1 MQSIVQACERE
12 GWDASIAAVISNRS
26 DAQGLQFAAAR
37 RIATKIVDHRG
48 FADRV
53 AFDAALA
60 SIVDAHAADFVALA
74 GFMRIL
80 GADFVRRFAGR
91 LVNIHPSLLPA
102 FPGLHTHR
110 RAIEAGCK
118 AAGATVHYVTNDLDH
133 GPIIAQAVVP
143 VLPGDSEE
151 TLAARVLVREHALYP
166 MSLRWLIEGSLRLH
180 DGVVTHVRGESQL
193 ML

>member
-1 MQSIVQACERE
+1 MRKDCSSRGTGHRDRV
-12 GWDASIAAVISNRS
+12 
-26 DAQGLQFAAAR
+26 
-37 RIATKIVDHRG
+37 VDHRG

-80 GADFVRRFAGR
+80 GIDFVRRFAGR

-102 FPGLHTHR
+102 FPGLYTHR

-143 VLPGDSEE
+143 VLPATAKKHSRRACSCASMRCIRCRCAG
-151 TLAARVLVREHALYP
+151 
-166 MSLRWLIEGSLRLH
+166 
-180 DGVVTHVRGESQL
+180 
-193 ML
+193 